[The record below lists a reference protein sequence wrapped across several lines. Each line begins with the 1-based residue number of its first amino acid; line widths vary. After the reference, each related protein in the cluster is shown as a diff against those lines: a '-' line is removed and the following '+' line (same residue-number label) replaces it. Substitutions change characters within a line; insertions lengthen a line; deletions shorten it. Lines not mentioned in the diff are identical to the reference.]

1 MDKLRFTW
9 DKAKS
14 ASNLKKHGIS
24 FDEAK
29 SVFSDEFARLILD
42 PDHSEGEDRFIL
54 LGMSINLNLLTV
66 SHCEQGPNTIRIISA
81 RKADKSERSQYEGYR
96 NA

>member
-9 DKAKS
+9 DKTKS
-14 ASNLKKHGIS
+14 ASNQKKHGIS
-24 FDEAK
+24 FEEAK
-29 SVFSDEFARLILD
+29 TVFSDEFARLILD
-42 PDHSEGEDRFIL
+42 PDHSEGEERFIL

-66 SHCEQGPNTIRIISA
+66 CHCERSLNTIRIISA
-81 RKADKSERSQYEGYR
+81 RKADKSERFQYQGYR